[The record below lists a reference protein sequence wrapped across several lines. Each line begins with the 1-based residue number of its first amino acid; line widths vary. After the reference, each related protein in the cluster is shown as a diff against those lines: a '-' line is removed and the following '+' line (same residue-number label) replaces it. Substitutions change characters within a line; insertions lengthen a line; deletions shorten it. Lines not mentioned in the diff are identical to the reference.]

1 MNSKD
6 IRNLTPVSLSSD
18 LRNAYLRHVDTTFW
32 LDQPSIMKERRQLLA
47 TDTQLFSDIFI
58 EPVLPYEETVL
69 FTELCRELNLN
80 ADELTPVL
88 RALMPWHAN
97 TPLEEIKIRKHH
109 ADSLRANFRVGV
121 NAKRNPVVTSGT
133 GSGKTEAFWL
143 PILLRLAIESK
154 NWETSSGGLNYW
166 WRGAMPGFQPM
177 RAKEKRSSAVRALV
191 LYPTNALVEDQ
202 MTRLRGAIR
211 SIRDIEGI
219 EPLWFGR
226 YTGVTLGSGVPGTER
241 QVEVVRGLVEADK
254 EKKELLNSG
263 LPQDQ
268 VEDLKNQFGHPDDGE
283 MLCRWDMRITPPDIL
298 VTNYS
303 MLNVMMM
310 RELEDEIFG
319 KTRKWLE
326 DSESNVFTLVVDE
339 LHLYRGTQGSEV
351 GMIIRNLCSRLGL
364 ESDSPQLRIIG
375 TSASMQADDE
385 SLSYLEQFF
394 GVDRGTFEIIPGDP
408 IDLGQKEP
416 LSTLDL
422 DDVSNES
429 TVSNQIALA
438 CFHEEEKRYRATS
451 LSVIASSLF
460 PGDSNAHGKLEKA
473 LKTVAVAPRDSAKQ
487 QVSLRSHIFART
499 IRGLWACSNSQCV
512 AIPQEDLGNRLVGK
526 LFSTPTGSCDACG
539 CRVLELLY
547 CYYCGDVSLGGFIVD
562 RFDEDQTF
570 AIGPLDLSNKESGK
584 PVFLR
589 SSDHYMWYR
598 PGGLELTANH
608 WSHQMLEAGK
618 KKAVNFTFK
627 RAYLDPTN
635 GVLSVGE
642 GPEHGSGA
650 TGIIYGTAAAGG
662 RGMEIPAL
670 PGRCPSCEMTKRQK
684 SSDLSSQRVDSPI
697 AAHTG
702 GMAAATHLYVSQL
715 LRSVRD
721 SIGEPQL
728 KEKIGKTIIFRDS
741 RDEAARTSAGMSM
754 THYKDLVRQVL
765 FSTLNQPTPDTHRIL
780 VAAFT
785 DSFEGLTPAET
796 QLVGQVPRNM
806 LLIASKLESSLP
818 LNDEEKVR
826 LETYEQSIQK
836 TGNFEAFLNIYLA
849 NCLQLGVNPAG
860 SNAKFS
866 KIKHADVNYEWYQR
880 FDPPTP
886 GLWTRIP
893 DLDTYLNSFM
903 IEVRS
908 FLMEVMFDFARRD
921 SESIG
926 LAFVKAEQALL
937 NDSPLEKGSSE
948 QVMSSVLRLLALKG
962 RRTLSRFNP
971 KDSATP
977 PKFIQEYID
986 KVAVKNAVSSASIL
1000 DWIHEKLVQSNIAP
1014 GWILNTAL
1022 KDLPISISGPGF
1034 AVGANSWVCSS
1045 CGMRHLHESAG
1056 VCSNSRCSDPLAQ
1069 LIPTPI
1075 NEEDF
1080 YLWVSKQEA
1089 FRLNSEELTGQ
1100 TKPLS
1105 EQRAR
1110 QRKFKGLLLA
1120 PPKENPKTTPLDL
1133 LSVTTTM
1140 EVGVDIGSLLS
1151 TVMGNVPPQR
1161 FNYQQRVGRA
1171 GRKGQAIS
1179 YALTI
1184 CRDNTHDDY
1193 YFTRPERM
1201 TGDIPPRPFLDLER
1215 PKILQRVVAS
1225 EVLRIAFRQ
1234 LKGEKPKPI
1243 GASIHGNFGFAE
1255 DWGLYREGINE
1266 FLSTSPY
1273 LESVA
1278 KRLTVHSG
1286 VSSTVVDGITAWLRS
1301 QLILEI
1307 DAAAADVSVG
1317 TPHLSEALATK
1328 GTLPM
1333 FGFPTKVRSLWDSK
1347 MKTQRGAKDY
1357 AISDRPIDMAI
1368 SNYAPG
1374 AQVVRDGWVYTSVGF
1389 AAYKPAG
1396 IYVVPSDPLGY
1407 QHSIKQCMNI
1417 NCQAYLLDTDS
1428 DRCLQCNAIDLKENI
1443 LFEPLG
1449 FRTNYKRVAF
1459 EEDDSDVASYA
1470 GGSQLVTDIQPTVV
1484 QEVGSVTTKFYENAK
1499 TIQINDNFGRGY
1511 NLKRQADETVV
1522 VQEQEITAIN
1532 TDIKIVGEPD
1542 YANAFIGAIKV
1553 SDVLVIDFD
1562 TVKLPG
1568 NTIDTSTDAGK
1579 SALWSFSEAFKKGC
1593 DAELDLSPDELVV
1606 GLHPRQQGEI
1616 PTSSVFISDAAQ
1628 NGAGYAI
1635 EIGDKLVF
1643 QRILNKISVDL
1654 EQNWAQHPHLGH
1666 CTASCPDC
1674 LRSYNNR
1681 RIHGLLNWRLALDA
1695 VDLALGRD
1703 LNLSRWTDSGAQAVS
1718 KIADTNT
1725 NLRFEVMDLLP
1736 VLTNTVTG
1744 KAFVF
1749 VHPLWS
1755 VLEHGLTADQ
1765 SVVGSKLRD
1774 SGHNIEFVNLFELER
1789 SPIKLLIKLNDSI

>member
-1 MNSKD
+1 MSPNNK
-6 IRNLTPVSLSSD
+6 RNLTPVSLSSD

-32 LDQPSIMKERRQLLA
+32 LDQPSIMKERRELLA

-58 EPVLPYEETVL
+58 EPVLPYEESVL
-69 FTELCRELNLN
+69 FTDLCRDLNLN
-80 ADELTPVL
+80 ADELSPVL
-88 RALMPWHAN
+88 RALMPWHEK
-97 TPLEEIKIRKHH
+97 TPLDQIKLRKHH
-109 ADSLRANFRVGV
+109 ADSLRINFQL
-121 NAKRNPVVTSGT
+121 NNKEKRNPVITSGT

-154 NWETSSGGLNYW
+154 SWDASSGGLNYW
-166 WRGAMPGFQPM
+166 WRGATPGFQPM
-177 RAKEKRSSAVRALV
+177 RAQEKRDAAVRALV

-211 SIRDIEGI
+211 TLRDVEGL

-254 EKKELLNSG
+254 EKTELLESD
-263 LPQDQ
+263 LPDNQL
-268 VEDLKNQFGHPDDGE
+268 EELRNQFGHPDDGE
-283 MLCRWDMRITPPDIL
+283 MLCRWDMRVTPPDIL

-310 RELEDEIFG
+310 RELEDDIFG

-326 DSESNVFTLVVDE
+326 SSNSNVFTLVVDE

-364 ESDSPQLRIIG
+364 NADSPQLRIIG
-375 TSASMQADDE
+375 TSASMQPDDE
-385 SLSYLEQFF
+385 SLGYLEQFF
-394 GVDRGTFEIIPGDP
+394 GVARDTFEIIPGDP
-408 IDLGQKEP
+408 IDLGQKES
-416 LSTLDL
+416 LKALDL
-422 DDVSNES
+422 DDVSIES
-429 TVSNQIALA
+429 TISNQIALA
-438 CFHEEEKRYRATS
+438 CFDGEEKRYRATS
-451 LSVIASSLF
+451 FSAISSSLF
-460 PGDSNAHGKLEKA
+460 PGDANANAKLEKA
-473 LKTVAVAPRDSAKQ
+473 LNTISIATRDNVKQ
-487 QVSLRSHIFART
+487 QVSLRSHVFART

-512 AIPQEDLGNRLVGK
+512 AIPQEDAGNRLVGK

-570 AIGPLDLSNKESGK
+570 AVGPLDLSNKESGK

-589 SSDHYMWYR
+589 SAEHYIWYR
-598 PGGLELTANH
+598 PGGLELTASN
-608 WSHQMLEAGK
+608 WSHQMLDGTK

-627 RAYLDPTN
+627 RAYLDPNN
-635 GVLSVGE
+635 GIISVGE

-650 TGIIYGTAAAGG
+650 TGIIYGAAAAGG
-662 RGMEIPAL
+662 KAIEIPAL

-721 SIGEPQL
+721 SIDGLQQ

-741 RDEAARTSAGMSM
+741 RDEAARTSAGISM

-765 FSTLNQPTPDTHRIL
+765 FSTINQPKPDTRKIL
-780 VAAFT
+780 VAAYT
-785 DSFEGLTPAET
+785 DLLEGLSPVERR
-796 QLVGQVPRNM
+796 LVGQVPRNM
-806 LLIASKLESSLP
+806 LQIANKLESDSP
-818 LNDEEKVR
+818 LNVEEMLKF
-826 LETYEQSIQK
+826 ESYEQSIQQ
-836 TGNFEAFLNIYLA
+836 TGNFEAFLQIYVA
-849 NCLQLGVNPAG
+849 NCLELGVNPAG

-866 KIKHADVNYEWYQR
+866 RVKHGDVWYEWFQR
-880 FDPPTP
+880 FDPPAK
-886 GLWTRIP
+886 GLWTRVP
-893 DLDTYLNSFM
+893 ELDTYLNSYM

-926 LAFVKAEQALL
+926 LAFIKADPALL
-937 NDSPLEKGSSE
+937 SDSPLTKAASE

-971 KDSATP
+971 KESATP
-977 PKFIQEYID
+977 PKFINDYLD
-986 KVAVKNAVSSASIL
+986 KVALKQAVSSANIL
-1000 DWIHEKLVQSNIAP
+1000 DWVHAKLVQSDIAP
-1014 GWILNTAL
+1014 GWILNTSL
-1022 KDLPISISGPGF
+1022 RNLPISISGPSKSELH
-1034 AVGANSWVCSS
+1034 NSWVCSS
-1045 CGMRHLHESAG
+1045 CGMRHLQESAG
-1056 VCSNSRCSDPLAQ
+1056 ACSNSRCTDPLSQ

-1193 YFTRPERM
+1193 YFSRPERI
-1201 TGDIPPRPFLDLER
+1201 TGEIPPRPFLDLER
-1215 PKILQRVVAS
+1215 PKILQRVVAA

-1234 LKGEKPKPI
+1234 MEGEKPKPI
-1243 GASIHGNFGFAE
+1243 GASIHGNFGYAD
-1255 DWGLYREGINE
+1255 DWELYREGIHK

-1273 LESVA
+1273 LETA
-1278 KRLTVHSG
+1278 ARRLTVHSG
-1286 VSSTVVDGITAWLRS
+1286 VSEAVVESIITWLRN

-1307 DAAAADVSVG
+1307 DGAAADVSVG

-1328 GTLPM
+1328 GVLPM

-1396 IYVVPSDPLGY
+1396 IYVVPTDPLGY
-1407 QHSIKQCMNI
+1407 QHTIKQCANE
-1417 NCQAYLLDTDS
+1417 NCQAYLLDTS
-1428 DRCLQCNAIDLKENI
+1428 SENCLQCNSVNLKENI

-1449 FRTNYKRVAF
+1449 FRTNYRRVAF
-1459 EEDDSDVASYA
+1459 EEDDSDTASYA
-1470 GGSQLVTDIQPTVV
+1470 GGSQLVTDIQPTIIH
-1484 QEVGSVTTKFYENAK
+1484 EVGSVTTKFYENAK

-1511 NLKRQADETVV
+1511 NLKRQADESVV

-1532 TDIKIVGEPD
+1532 TDIKIAGPPD
-1542 YANAFIGAIKV
+1542 YEHAFIGAIKV

-1562 TVKLPG
+1562 SVKLQG

-1579 SALWSFSEAFKKGC
+1579 SALWSFSEAFKRGC

-1606 GLHPRQQGEI
+1606 GLHPRQQGDV

-1628 NGAGYAI
+1628 NGAGYAV

-1643 QRILNKISVDL
+1643 ERILNKISIDL
-1654 EQNWAQHPHLGH
+1654 EQTWAQHPHLGL
-1666 CTASCPDC
+1666 CTSSCPDC

-1681 RIHGLLNWRLALDA
+1681 RIHGYLNWRLALDA
-1695 VDLALGRD
+1695 VDLALGRE
-1703 LNLSRWTDSGAQAVS
+1703 LNLSRWTDSGTQAVS
-1718 KIADTNT
+1718 KLADTNA
-1725 NLRFEVMDLLP
+1725 NLKFQVIDFLP
-1736 VLTNTVTG
+1736 ALTNTGTG

-1749 VHPLWS
+1749 GHPLWS
-1755 VLEHGLTADQ
+1755 LLEKGLTAVQ
-1765 SVVGSKLRD
+1765 SSVGHQLRE
-1774 SGHNIEFVNLFELER
+1774 SGHKVEFVNLFELER
-1789 SPIKLLIKLNDSI
+1789 SPIKLLIKLNAVI

>member
-1 MNSKD
+1 MNSEDK
-6 IRNLTPVSLSSD
+6 RNLTPVSLGSD
-18 LRNAYLRHVDTTFW
+18 LRKAYLRHVDTTFW
-32 LDQPSIMKERRQLLA
+32 LDQPSIMKERRELLA

-69 FTELCRELNLN
+69 FTELCDELNLN
-80 ADELTPVL
+80 VDELNLVL
-88 RALMPWHAN
+88 RALMPWHAK
-97 TPLEEIKIRKHH
+97 TPLNQIRIRKHH
-109 ADSLRANFRVGV
+109 ADSLRANFRVGKDV
-121 NAKRNPVVTSGT
+121 KRNPVVTSGT

-154 NWETSSGGLNYW
+154 NWESSSGGLNYW

-177 RAKEKRSSAVRALV
+177 RANENRNSAVRALV

-211 SIRDIEGI
+211 SLREIEGL

-241 QVEVVRGLVEADK
+241 QVEVVRGLIDADK
-254 EKKELLNSG
+254 EKTELLKSG
-263 LPQDQ
+263 LPEEQ

-283 MLCRWDMRITPPDIL
+283 MLCRWDMRVTPPDIL

-303 MLNVMMM
+303 MLNVMLM
-310 RELEDEIFG
+310 RELEDDIFD

-326 DSESNVFTLVVDE
+326 ESDAHVFTLVVDE

-364 ESDSPQLRIIG
+364 DSDSPQLRIIG
-375 TSASMQADDE
+375 TSASMQPDDE
-385 SLSYLEQFF
+385 SLNYLEQFF
-394 GVDRGTFEIIPGDP
+394 GVDRNTFEVIPGDP
-408 IDLGQKEP
+408 IDLGEKVS
-416 LSTLDL
+416 LSGMDL
-422 DDVSNES
+422 SDVSLES
-429 TVSNQIALA
+429 NISNQIALA
-438 CFHEEEKRYRATS
+438 CFDGEEKRYRATS
-451 LSVIASSLF
+451 FSAIASTLF
-460 PGDSNAHGKLEKA
+460 PGDSNAHGKLEEA
-473 LKTVAVAPRDSAKQ
+473 LKTVAIASRDSEKQ

-512 AIPQEDLGNRLVGK
+512 AIPQEDAGNRLVGK

-562 RFDEDQTF
+562 KFDDDQTF
-570 AIGPLDLSNKESGK
+570 AVGPLDLSNKESGK

-589 SSDHYMWYR
+589 SAEHYMWYR
-598 PGGLELTANH
+598 PGGLDLTANN
-608 WSHQMLEAGK
+608 WSHQMLESGK

-627 RAYLDPTN
+627 RAYLDPSN

-642 GPEHGSGA
+642 GPEQGNGA

-721 SIGEPQL
+721 SIDEPQL

-765 FSTLNQPTPDTHRIL
+765 FSTLNQPKPDARKIL
-780 VAAFT
+780 IAAFT
-785 DSFEGLTPAET
+785 DSFEGLNPAET
-796 QLVGQVPRNM
+796 QLVSQVPRNM
-806 LLIASKLESSLP
+806 LQIASKFDSSLP
-818 LNDEEKVR
+818 LNDEEK
-826 LETYEQSIQK
+826 LKFEAYEQSLQK

-860 SNAKFS
+860 SNAKFT
-866 KIKHADVNYEWYQR
+866 KVKHADVSYEWYQR
-880 FDPPTP
+880 FDPPAP

-893 DLDTYLNSFM
+893 ELDLYLNSYM

-926 LAFVKAEQALL
+926 LAFVKAEQGLL
-937 NDSPLEKGSSE
+937 NDSPLERNVSE

-971 KDSATP
+971 KESATP
-977 PKFIQEYID
+977 PKFIKDYID
-986 KVAVKNAVSSASIL
+986 KVAVKQAVSSASIL

-1022 KDLPISISGPGF
+1022 RDLPISISGPDSS
-1034 AVGANSWVCSS
+1034 VELNSWVCSS
-1045 CGMRHLHESAG
+1045 CGLRHLHASGG
-1056 VCSNSRCSDPLAQ
+1056 VCANSRCTDPLAQ
-1069 LIPTPI
+1069 LMATQI

-1193 YFTRPERM
+1193 YFSRPERM

-1225 EVLRIAFRQ
+1225 EVLRVAFRQ
-1234 LKGEKPKPI
+1234 LKGERPKPI

-1255 DWGLYREGINE
+1255 DWNLYRDGINE

-1273 LESVA
+1273 VDLIA

-1286 VSSTVVDGITAWLRS
+1286 VASPVVDGIITWLRNR
-1301 QLILEI
+1301 LIIEI
-1307 DAAAADVSVG
+1307 DAASSDVSVG

-1396 IYVVPSDPLGY
+1396 IYVVPTDPLGY
-1407 QHSIKQCMNI
+1407 QHAIKQCKNI

-1428 DRCLQCNAIDLKENI
+1428 EKCLQCNSSDLKENI

-1459 EEDDSDVASYA
+1459 EEDDSDAASYA

-1484 QEVGSVTTKFYENAK
+1484 HEVGSVTTKFYENAK
-1499 TIQINDNFGRGY
+1499 TIQINDNFGLGY
-1511 NLKRQADETVV
+1511 NLKRQFDETVI
-1522 VQEQEITAIN
+1522 VQEQEITSIN
-1532 TDIKIVGEPD
+1532 TDLKIDGEPD

-1568 NTIDTSTDAGK
+1568 DTIDASTDAGK

-1616 PTSSVFISDAAQ
+1616 PTSSVFVSDAAQ
-1628 NGAGYAI
+1628 NGAGYAV

-1643 QRILNKISVDL
+1643 QRILNKISADL
-1654 EQNWAQHPHLGH
+1654 EQAWAQHPHLGN
-1666 CTASCPDC
+1666 CTSSCPDC

-1681 RIHGLLNWRLALDA
+1681 RIHGYLNWRLALDA
-1695 VDLALGRD
+1695 VDLALGRE
-1703 LNLSRWTDSGAQAVS
+1703 LELSRWTDSGSQAVG
-1718 KIADTNT
+1718 KLADTNV
-1725 NLRFEVMDLLP
+1725 NLKFQEIDLLP
-1736 VLTNTVTG
+1736 VLTNDDTG

-1749 VHPLWS
+1749 GHPLWS
-1755 VLEHGLTADQ
+1755 VREDNLTAVQ
-1765 SVVGSKLRD
+1765 SKVGNQLRQ
-1774 SGHNIEFVNLFELER
+1774 SGHKVEFVSLFELER
-1789 SPIKLLIKLNDSI
+1789 TPIKLLIRLNSAI